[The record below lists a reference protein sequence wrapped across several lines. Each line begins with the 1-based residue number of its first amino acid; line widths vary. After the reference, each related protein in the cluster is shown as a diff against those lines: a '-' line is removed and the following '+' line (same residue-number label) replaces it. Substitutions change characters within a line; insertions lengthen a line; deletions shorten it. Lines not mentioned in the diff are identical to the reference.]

1 MQDTHPTDPPEGHA
15 GTPGPVNA
23 DRWTLV
29 RDIAVLQVKLI
40 VDGLR
45 DFLLVPV
52 SLVAGIISLVKSDE
66 TQSNEFYD
74 LLRLGRRSERWIN
87 LFGAAEKV
95 HGPSSQ
101 DEEILPDDIDT
112 MVSKVESYVVE
123 EYKKGDMPKQAKDQ
137 IDRAIESLQK
147 IVRKNRDSI

>member
-1 MQDTHPTDPPEGHA
+1 MDEEITTETDPHVP
-15 GTPGPVNA
+15 
-23 DRWTLV
+23 DRWTLL

-52 SLVAGIISLVKSDE
+52 SLVAGIISLVKNPDE
-66 TQSNEFYD
+66 PTNEFYD

-95 HGPSSQ
+95 HGPSINDDS
-101 DEEILPDDIDT
+101 ILPDDIDT
-112 MVSKVESYVVE
+112 LVGKVENYVVE
-123 EYKKGDMPKQAKDQ
+123 EYKKGDVPKQAKDQ

-147 IVRKNRDSI
+147 LANRQKRGA

>member
-1 MQDTHPTDPPEGHA
+1 MQDENPIAIEPPA
-15 GTPGPVNA
+15 P
-23 DRWTLV
+23 DRWTLA

-52 SLVAGIISLVKSDE
+52 SLIAGIVSLVKNSNE
-66 TQSNEFYD
+66 PSNEFYD
-74 LLRLGRRSERWIN
+74 LLKLGRRSERWIN

-95 HGPSSQ
+95 HGPSVNDDS
-101 DEEILPDDIDT
+101 ILPDDIDT
-112 MVSKVESYVVE
+112 LVGKVESYVVD
-123 EYKKGDMPKQAKDQ
+123 EYKKGDVPKQAKDQ

-147 IVRKNRDSI
+147 LANRQGRSQ